1 MAVEMELVGVRV
13 QMPTNAPILI
23 LREADGR
30 RRTVPIY
37 IGGPE
42 AHAIDLALSGT
53 PTARPMTHDL
63 LTTMIAELGATI
75 ERVVVTELRQGTFYA
90 DLFVRDAA
98 GDVQTFSARP
108 SDAVAIAVRADVP
121 IFAEEALIEDAGIEE
136 EEDDDQRVDGI
147 EEEEM
152 VEQLRKFLDEAKP
165 DDFKE

>member
-1 MAVEMELVGVRV
+1 MTVEMELVGVRV

-23 LREADGR
+23 LRETSGK

-63 LTTMIAELGATI
+63 LTTLVEGLGATI
-75 ERVVVTELRQGTFYA
+75 EQIVVTELRQGTFFA
-90 DLFVRDAA
+90 DVYVRDAT

-108 SDAVAIAVRADVP
+108 SDAIAIAVRAEVP
-121 IFAEEALIEDAGIEE
+121 IFAEEALVNDAGIEE
-136 EEDDDQRVDGI
+136 QDGEDEDEA
-147 EEEEM
+147 EEEVM
-152 VEQLRKFLDEAKP
+152 VEDLRKFLDQANP
-165 DDFKE
+165 DDFKG

>member
-1 MAVEMELVGVRV
+1 MTVEMELVGVRV

-23 LREADGR
+23 LRETSGK

-63 LTTMIAELGATI
+63 LTTLVEGLGATI
-75 ERVVVTELRQGTFYA
+75 EQIVVTELRQGTFFA
-90 DLFVRDAA
+90 DVYVRDAT

-108 SDAVAIAVRADVP
+108 SDAIAIAVRAEVP
-121 IFAEEALIEDAGIEE
+121 IFAEEALVNDAGIEE
-136 EEDDDQRVDGI
+136 QDGEDEDEA
-147 EEEEM
+147 EEEVM
-152 VEQLRKFLDEAKP
+152 VEELRKFLDQANP
-165 DDFKE
+165 DDFKG